1 MSTFLPGLFLNA
13 IMDAVDIFL
22 LACGKPQ
29 IILYMQLSI
38 LPVHFMGDL
47 IFIKYMDYGVKGA
60 AMACNVTS
68 FISCTCLITYISRC
82 PDFAEAWYRPTM
94 QTFKG
99 MGEYLALAIPGT
111 VMMFVEALSLQSL
124 VLMASTL
131 KDVDSLAALALVVS
145 IAELFLM
152 IPYGTALSASTFV
165 GNAMGANKPER
176 AK

>member
-1 MSTFLPGLFLNA
+1 
-13 IMDAVDIFL
+13 
-22 LACGKPQ
+22 
-29 IILYMQLSI
+29 
-38 LPVHFMGDL
+38 
-47 IFIKYMDYGVKGA
+47 
-60 AMACNVTS
+60 
-68 FISCTCLITYISRC
+68 
-82 PDFAEAWYRPTM
+82 
-94 QTFKG
+94 
-99 MGEYLALAIPGT
+99 
-111 VMMFVEALSLQSL
+111 MMFVEALSLQSL